1 MDTTP
6 LDKQQYLEELKGLL
20 DEAILEH
27 ELFLKKKSDD
37 DKEYTAFLYQG
48 TLHWGLRVSQ
58 LKEKLIDAR
67 FHVNKGK

>member
-1 MDTTP
+1 MTTP
-6 LDKQQYLEELKGLL
+6 LDKQQYLEELKALL
-20 DEAILEH
+20 TEAETEHSIFLEKKTDE
-27 ELFLKKKSDD
+27 
-37 DKEYTAFLYQG
+37 DKEYTKFLYDG